1 MDATMSIMKLW
12 KKVNNMAQVDTARMK
27 EFIDMGYDKEEAYE
41 IVKKEAEEVEA
52 SKNQEESKVEKLEA
66 ELEALK
72 KKEEEPKKEES
83 KKEEPVL
90 NPESIKKNEESYIDV
105 LKKFC

>member
-1 MDATMSIMKLW
+1 MAT
-12 KKVNNMAQVDTARMK
+12 VDTGRMK

-41 IVKKEAEEVEA
+41 IVKKEAEEAEA
-52 SKNQEESKVEKLEA
+52 SKNHEESKVEKLEA

-72 KKEEEPKKEES
+72 KKEEPKKEEP